1 MAVKKTDP
9 LFKKLATVSEQAQAI
24 LLQFRDLHANVMAR
38 QNVPLE
44 EKEKAIRAA
53 RENTLKRLTL
63 LEEAV
68 SVANTVLAQR
78 LDADLNPAKTP
89 ADLLL
94 EELHKSR
101 LDAMLQALFIS
112 KANEGP
118 GPLQAAI
125 DNQVGKFAQKSDWVG
140 IQAAREQA
148 ENAIDSMDLQGLSA
162 GDITSMKATML
173 KRVDTAAALGHTQ
186 DQLDA
191 TAIQGELQKGTYR
204 LTTALNYARFSV
216 EQGNFENDVILPTFD
231 GKATLVV
238 QPQAPNRFLQV
249 TDYHLPELPA
259 E

>member
-9 LFKKLATVSEQAQAI
+9 LFKKLATVSEQAQTA
-24 LLQFRDLHANVMAR
+24 LLAYRDLHANVMAR

-53 RENTLKRLTL
+53 RDNTLKRLAM
-63 LEEAV
+63 LEDAV
-68 SVANTVLAQR
+68 SVANTTLAQR
-78 LDADLNPAKTP
+78 LEADLNPTKTP

-101 LDAMLQALFIS
+101 LDAQLQALFMA

-148 ENAIDSMDLQGLSA
+148 ENAIDSMDLQGLAQS
-162 GDITSMKATML
+162 DRDTMKAALL
-173 KRVDTAAALGHTQ
+173 KRVDNVAALGHTQ

-191 TAIQGELQKGTYR
+191 TNIQGDLQKGTYR
-204 LTTALNYARFSV
+204 LTTALTYARFSV
-216 EQGNFENDVILPTFD
+216 EQGDFENDVILPTFD
-231 GKATLVV
+231 GKANLVV